1 VDHPEGRQFPSLE
14 RLRLRPLASVV
25 VGAGIERAR
34 FDVLKEPIRAQY
46 ACGSD
51 RGRAPD
57 LANPAFSSRDS

>member
-1 VDHPEGRQFPSLE
+1 VDHPEGRRFRWFE
-14 RLRLRPLASVV
+14 RSRLRPLASVV

-51 RGRAPD
+51 RGRAPE
-57 LANPAFSSRDS
+57 LANPAFRSRDS